1 MSLSEAIGKAQEES
15 FDVVEVAS
23 KANPVVVKII
33 DLKKFKYEEAK
44 KERQARKKTKESHT
58 KEIWLGPLMSDHDL
72 ETRLRQGEEFF
83 SKGDRVKFTVKF
95 TGRQMTHTELG
106 FKLMEK
112 VEEALTDRAEKDGEP
127 RLLGRNLSLSFKSK
141 R

>member
-1 MSLSEAIGKAQEES
+1 MSLSEAIGKAQKES
-15 FDVVEVAS
+15 LDVVEVAS

-33 DLKKFKYEEAK
+33 DFKKFKYEEAK
-44 KERQARKKTKESHT
+44 KERQARRKT
-58 KEIWLGPLMSDHDL
+58 KEIWLGPLISDHDL
-72 ETRLRQGEEFF
+72 ETRLRQSEEFF